1 MSVLL
6 IAEHNNK
13 EIRPFTLNAITAA
26 SQMNT
31 DVHVLLI
38 GNNCGEVAKLL
49 SEIPVVKKV
58 LHAEAN
64 YYENYLAENFAPLV
78 VKVSENYSHIVSS
91 ANTFG
96 KNLMPRIAAH
106 LDISQVSDITKVI
119 SPDTF
124 IRPIYAG
131 NAFATVKSTDAKKCI
146 TIRPTSFEACE
157 TSGGS
162 APIEKV
168 DSSEEFTLSKFV
180 KREEV
185 KSDRPELGT
194 ARVVISGGRGMQ
206 NGENFKLITDI
217 ADKLNAAIG
226 ASRAAVD
233 AGYISNE
240 HQVGQTGKVVVPDLY
255 IAVGISGA
263 IQHLAGMK
271 ESKIIVAINKDGEA
285 PIFSVA
291 DYGLEADLFEA
302 LPQFLEELN
311 KLNAAIGASRAAVDA
326 GYISNEHQVGQTGK
340 VVVPDLYIA
349 VGISGAIQ
357 HLAGMKESKIIVAI
371 NKDGEAPIFSVA
383 DYGLEA
389 DLFEALPQF
398 LEELNKLNSIQK

>member
-13 EIRPFTLNAITAA
+13 ELKAFTLNAVTAA
-26 SQMNT
+26 SQIDS
-31 DVHVLLI
+31 DVHALVI
-38 GNNCGEVAKLL
+38 GNSCVDVAKAASEL
-49 SEIPVVKKV
+49 SLVKKV
-58 LHAEAN
+58 IKVEAPH
-64 YYENYLAENFAPLV
+64 YENFIAENFAPV
-78 VKVSENYSHIVSS
+78 VIKLAENYSHIVCS

-96 KNLMPRIAAH
+96 KNLMPRIAAK
-106 LDISQVSDITKVI
+106 LDTSQVSDIIKVE
-119 SPDTF
+119 SADTF
-124 IRPIYAG
+124 VRPIYAG
-131 NAFATVKSTDAKKCI
+131 NAFATVKSTDEKKCI
-146 TIRPTSFEACE
+146 TIRPTSFDACE
-157 TSGGS
+157 SSGGS
-162 APIEKV
+162 APIENTEAG
-168 DSSEEFTLSKFV
+168 EEFSLTKFV
-180 KREEV
+180 KREEI

-206 NGENFKLITDI
+206 NGDNFKLITAI

-233 AGYISNE
+233 AGYISND

-271 ESKIIVAINKDGEA
+271 ESKVIVAINKDGEA

-311 KLNAAIGASRAAVDA
+311 KLN
-326 GYISNEHQVGQTGK
+326 T
-340 VVVPDLYIA
+340 
-349 VGISGAIQ
+349 
-357 HLAGMKESKIIVAI
+357 
-371 NKDGEAPIFSVA
+371 
-383 DYGLEA
+383 
-389 DLFEALPQF
+389 
-398 LEELNKLNSIQK
+398 IQK

>member
-6 IAEHNNK
+6 IAEHTNK
-13 EIRPFTLNAITAA
+13 EVKPFTLNAIPAA
-26 SQMNT
+26 SEIDQ
-31 DVHVLLI
+31 DLHVIVI
-38 GNNCGEVAKLL
+38 GNKAEAVVKSI
-49 SEIPVVKKV
+49 SEIPNVKKV
-58 LHAEAN
+58 IHIDNEI
-64 YYENYLAENFAPLV
+64 YENYLPENFTPVIIKHA
-78 VKVSENYSHIVSS
+78 ENYSHIVCS

-96 KNLMPRIAAH
+96 KNLMPRVAAL
-106 LDISQVSDITKVI
+106 LDTSQVSDIIKVV
-119 SPDTF
+119 SSDTF
-124 IRPIYAG
+124 LRPIYAG
-131 NAFATVKSTDAKKCI
+131 NAFATVKSTDKKKCI
-146 TIRPTSFEACE
+146 TIRPTSFDPAA

-162 APIEKV
+162 AEIVKG
-168 DSSEEFTLSKFV
+168 DSAESFTLTKFI

-194 ARVVISGGRGMQ
+194 ARIVISGGRGMQ
-206 NGENFKLITDI
+206 SGDNFKLITAI

-233 AGYISNE
+233 AGYITND

-302 LPQFLEELN
+302 LPQF
-311 KLNAAIGASRAAVDA
+311 
-326 GYISNEHQVGQTGK
+326 
-340 VVVPDLYIA
+340 
-349 VGISGAIQ
+349 
-357 HLAGMKESKIIVAI
+357 
-371 NKDGEAPIFSVA
+371 
-383 DYGLEA
+383 
-389 DLFEALPQF
+389 
-398 LEELNKLNSIQK
+398 

>member
-1 MSVLL
+1 MSALL

-13 EIRPFTLNAITAA
+13 EIKPFTLNAITAA
-26 SQMNT
+26 SQI
-31 DVHVLLI
+31 DQDLHVLVI
-38 GNNCGEVAKLL
+38 GYSCEAVAKSI
-49 SEIPVVKKV
+49 SEIPNVKKV
-58 LHAEAN
+58 IHVDDVI
-64 YYENYLAENFAPLV
+64 YENYLPENFTPV
-78 VKVSENYSHIVSS
+78 VIKNSENYSHIICS

-96 KNLMPRIAAH
+96 KNLMPRIAAL
-106 LDISQVSDITKVI
+106 LDTSQVSDIIKVI
-119 SPDTF
+119 STDTF
-124 IRPIYAG
+124 LRPIYAG
-131 NAFATVKSTDAKKCI
+131 NAFATVKSTDTKKCI
-146 TIRPTSFEACE
+146 TIRPTSFDPAP
-157 TSGGS
+157 TTGGT
-162 APIEKV
+162 AEIVKAEKAEV
-168 DSSEEFTLSKFV
+168 SDLTKFI

-194 ARVVISGGRGMQ
+194 ARVVISGGRGM
-206 NGENFKLITDI
+206 GSGDNFKLITAI

-233 AGYISNE
+233 AGYITND

-311 KLNAAIGASRAAVDA
+311 KLN
-326 GYISNEHQVGQTGK
+326 T
-340 VVVPDLYIA
+340 
-349 VGISGAIQ
+349 
-357 HLAGMKESKIIVAI
+357 
-371 NKDGEAPIFSVA
+371 
-383 DYGLEA
+383 
-389 DLFEALPQF
+389 
-398 LEELNKLNSIQK
+398 IQK

>member
-13 EIRPFTLNAITAA
+13 EVKPFTLNAITAA
-26 SQMNT
+26 SQI
-31 DVHVLLI
+31 DEDLHVLVI
-38 GNNCGEVAKLL
+38 GHNAGEVAK
-49 SEIPVVKKV
+49 SISQVPNVKKV
-58 LHAEAN
+58 IHVDSEI
-64 YYENYLAENFAPLV
+64 YENYLPENFTPV
-78 VKVSENYSHIVSS
+78 IVKQAENYSHIVCS

-96 KNLMPRIAAH
+96 KNLMPRAAAL
-106 LDISQVSDITKVI
+106 LDTSQVSDIIKII

-124 IRPIYAG
+124 LRPIYAG
-131 NAFATVKSTDAKKCI
+131 NAFATIKSTDQKKCI
-146 TIRPTSFEACE
+146 TIRPTSFDPAA

-162 APIEKV
+162 AEITKSDAGEAT
-168 DSSEEFTLSKFV
+168 SLTKFI

-194 ARVVISGGRGMQ
+194 ARIVISGGRGMQ
-206 NGENFKLITDI
+206 SGENFKLITAI

-233 AGYISNE
+233 AGYITND

-271 ESKIIVAINKDGEA
+271 ESKVIVAINKDGEA

-311 KLNAAIGASRAAVDA
+311 KLN
-326 GYISNEHQVGQTGK
+326 T
-340 VVVPDLYIA
+340 
-349 VGISGAIQ
+349 
-357 HLAGMKESKIIVAI
+357 
-371 NKDGEAPIFSVA
+371 
-383 DYGLEA
+383 
-389 DLFEALPQF
+389 
-398 LEELNKLNSIQK
+398 IQK

>member
-1 MSVLL
+1 MSALL

-13 EIRPFTLNAITAA
+13 EVKPFTFNAITAA
-26 SQMNT
+26 SQI
-31 DVHVLLI
+31 DQDLHVLVI
-38 GNNCGEVAKLL
+38 GYSCEAVAKSI
-49 SEIPVVKKV
+49 SEVPNVKKV
-58 LHAEAN
+58 IHIDDQI
-64 YYENYLAENFAPLV
+64 YENYLPENFTPAV
-78 VKVSENYSHIVSS
+78 IKNSENYSHIVCS

-96 KNLMPRIAAH
+96 KNLMPRIAAL
-106 LDISQVSDITKVI
+106 LDTSQVSDIIKVI
-119 SPDTF
+119 SADTF
-124 IRPIYAG
+124 LRPIYAG

-146 TIRPTSFEACE
+146 TIRPTSFDPAPTTGGTAEIVKAEKAEASDL
-157 TSGGS
+157 T
-162 APIEKV
+162 
-168 DSSEEFTLSKFV
+168 KFI

-194 ARVVISGGRGMQ
+194 ARVVISGGRGM
-206 NGENFKLITDI
+206 GSGDNFKLITAI

-233 AGYISNE
+233 AGYITND

-311 KLNAAIGASRAAVDA
+311 KLN
-326 GYISNEHQVGQTGK
+326 T
-340 VVVPDLYIA
+340 
-349 VGISGAIQ
+349 
-357 HLAGMKESKIIVAI
+357 
-371 NKDGEAPIFSVA
+371 
-383 DYGLEA
+383 
-389 DLFEALPQF
+389 
-398 LEELNKLNSIQK
+398 IQK

>member
-13 EIRPFTLNAITAA
+13 ELKAFTLNAVTAA
-26 SQMNT
+26 SQIDS
-31 DVHVLLI
+31 DVHALVI
-38 GNNCGEVAKLL
+38 GNNCGDVAKAA
-49 SEIPVVKKV
+49 SELPLVKKV
-58 LHAEAN
+58 ITVEAVH
-64 YYENYLAENFAPLV
+64 YENFIAENFAPV
-78 VKVSENYSHIVSS
+78 VIKLSENFSHIVCS

-96 KNLMPRIAAH
+96 KNLMPRIAAK
-106 LDISQVSDITKVI
+106 LDTSQVSDIIKVE
-119 SPDTF
+119 SADTF
-124 IRPIYAG
+124 VRPIYAG

-146 TIRPTSFEACE
+146 TIRPTSFDPCE
-157 TSGGS
+157 SSGGS
-162 APIEKV
+162 APIESA
-168 DSSEEFTLSKFV
+168 DAGEEFSLTKFI
-180 KREEV
+180 KREEI

-194 ARVVISGGRGMQ
+194 ARIVVSGGRGMQ
-206 NGENFKLITDI
+206 SGDNFKLITSI

-233 AGYISNE
+233 AGYISND

-271 ESKIIVAINKDGEA
+271 ESKVIVAINKDGEA

-311 KLNAAIGASRAAVDA
+311 KLN
-326 GYISNEHQVGQTGK
+326 T
-340 VVVPDLYIA
+340 
-349 VGISGAIQ
+349 
-357 HLAGMKESKIIVAI
+357 
-371 NKDGEAPIFSVA
+371 
-383 DYGLEA
+383 
-389 DLFEALPQF
+389 
-398 LEELNKLNSIQK
+398 IQK

>member
-13 EIRPFTLNAITAA
+13 ELRPFTLNAVTAA
-26 SQMNT
+26 SQIDS
-31 DVHVLLI
+31 DVHAIII
-38 GNNCGEVAKLL
+38 GYNCGEAAKAL
-49 SEIPVVKKV
+49 SEIPLVKKV
-58 LHAEAN
+58 MNVEAAH
-64 YYENYLAENFAPLV
+64 YENFIAENFAPV
-78 VKVSENYSHIVSS
+78 IVKLAENYSHIICS

-96 KNLMPRIAAH
+96 KNLMPRIAAA
-106 LDISQVSDITKVI
+106 LDTSQISDITKVI

-124 IRPIYAG
+124 LRPIYAG
-131 NAFATVKSTDAKKCI
+131 NAFATVKSKDAKKCV
-146 TIRPTSFEACE
+146 TIRPTSFDACE
-157 TSGGS
+157 SSGGS
-162 APIEKV
+162 TPIDKV
-168 DSSEEFTLSKFV
+168 EPGEEFGHTKFI
-180 KREEV
+180 KREEI

-206 NGENFKLITDI
+206 SGDNFKLITSI

-233 AGYISNE
+233 AGYISND

-311 KLNAAIGASRAAVDA
+311 KLN
-326 GYISNEHQVGQTGK
+326 T
-340 VVVPDLYIA
+340 
-349 VGISGAIQ
+349 
-357 HLAGMKESKIIVAI
+357 
-371 NKDGEAPIFSVA
+371 
-383 DYGLEA
+383 
-389 DLFEALPQF
+389 
-398 LEELNKLNSIQK
+398 IQK

>member
-1 MSVLL
+1 MAVLL

-13 EIRPFTLNAITAA
+13 ELKPFTLNAVTAA
-26 SQMNT
+26 SQIDT
-31 DVHVLLI
+31 EVHALII
-38 GNNCGEVAKLL
+38 GNNSAEAAKAL
-49 SEIPVVKKV
+49 SELPLVKKV
-58 LHAEAN
+58 LTVEAPH
-64 YYENYLAENFAPLV
+64 YENFVAENFAPV
-78 VKVSENYSHIVSS
+78 VIKIAENYSHVVCS

-96 KNLMPRIAAH
+96 KNLMPRIAAN
-106 LDISQVSDITKVI
+106 LDTSQISDIIKVI
-119 SPDTF
+119 SADTF
-124 IRPIYAG
+124 LRPIYAG
-131 NAFATVKSTDAKKCI
+131 NAFATVKSNDPKKCV
-146 TIRPTSFEACE
+146 TIRPTSFDPCE
-157 TSGGS
+157 NSGGS

-168 DSSEEFTLSKFV
+168 DPSEEFASTKFV
-180 KREEV
+180 KREEI

-194 ARVVISGGRGMQ
+194 ARVVVSGGRGMQ
-206 NGENFKLITDI
+206 NGDNFKLITAV

-233 AGYISNE
+233 AGYISND

-311 KLNAAIGASRAAVDA
+311 KLN
-326 GYISNEHQVGQTGK
+326 T
-340 VVVPDLYIA
+340 
-349 VGISGAIQ
+349 
-357 HLAGMKESKIIVAI
+357 
-371 NKDGEAPIFSVA
+371 
-383 DYGLEA
+383 
-389 DLFEALPQF
+389 
-398 LEELNKLNSIQK
+398 IQK

>member
-13 EIRPFTLNAITAA
+13 ELKAFTLNAVTAA
-26 SQMNT
+26 SQIDS
-31 DVHVLLI
+31 DVHALVI
-38 GNNCGEVAKLL
+38 GNSCVDVAKAA
-49 SEIPVVKKV
+49 SELPLVKKV
-58 LHAEAN
+58 ITVEAPH
-64 YYENYLAENFAPLV
+64 YENFIAENFAPV
-78 VKVSENYSHIVSS
+78 VIKLAENYSHIVCS

-96 KNLMPRIAAH
+96 KNLMPRIAAK
-106 LDISQVSDITKVI
+106 LDTSQVSDITKVE
-119 SPDTF
+119 SADTF
-124 IRPIYAG
+124 VRPIYAG
-131 NAFATVKSTDAKKCI
+131 NAFATVKSIDSKKCI
-146 TIRPTSFEACE
+146 TIRPTSFDACE
-157 TSGGS
+157 SSGGS
-162 APIEKV
+162 APIENT
-168 DSSEEFTLSKFV
+168 DAGEEFSLTKFV
-180 KREEV
+180 KREEI

-206 NGENFKLITDI
+206 NGDNFKLITAI

-233 AGYISNE
+233 AGYISND

-271 ESKIIVAINKDGEA
+271 ESKVIVAINKDGEA

-311 KLNAAIGASRAAVDA
+311 KLN
-326 GYISNEHQVGQTGK
+326 T
-340 VVVPDLYIA
+340 
-349 VGISGAIQ
+349 
-357 HLAGMKESKIIVAI
+357 
-371 NKDGEAPIFSVA
+371 
-383 DYGLEA
+383 
-389 DLFEALPQF
+389 
-398 LEELNKLNSIQK
+398 IQK

>member
-1 MSVLL
+1 MSTLL

-13 EIRPFTLNAITAA
+13 EVKPFTLNSITAA
-26 SQMNT
+26 SQINE
-31 DVHVLLI
+31 DLHVLVI
-38 GNNCGEVAKLL
+38 GHKADEVAK
-49 SEIPVVKKV
+49 SISQVPNVKKV
-58 LHAEAN
+58 IHIDNEI
-64 YYENYLAENFAPLV
+64 YENFLAENFTSV
-78 VKVSENYSHIVSS
+78 IVKQAENYSHVVCS

-96 KNLMPRIAAH
+96 KNLMPRVAAL
-106 LDISQVSDITKVI
+106 LDTSQVSDIIKVI
-119 SPDTF
+119 SADTF
-124 IRPIYAG
+124 LRPIYAG
-131 NAFATVKSTDAKKCI
+131 NAFATVKSTDSKKCV
-146 TIRPTSFEACE
+146 TIRPTSFDPAA

-162 APIEKV
+162 AEIVKAEGGEV
-168 DSSEEFTLSKFV
+168 NTNIKFI
-180 KREEV
+180 KREEI

-194 ARVVISGGRGMQ
+194 ARVVISGGRGM
-206 NGENFKLITDI
+206 GSGDNFKLITAI

-233 AGYISNE
+233 AGYITND

-311 KLNAAIGASRAAVDA
+311 KLN
-326 GYISNEHQVGQTGK
+326 T
-340 VVVPDLYIA
+340 
-349 VGISGAIQ
+349 
-357 HLAGMKESKIIVAI
+357 
-371 NKDGEAPIFSVA
+371 
-383 DYGLEA
+383 
-389 DLFEALPQF
+389 
-398 LEELNKLNSIQK
+398 IQK

>member
-1 MSVLL
+1 MSALL

-13 EIRPFTLNAITAA
+13 EVRPFTLNAITAA
-26 SQMNT
+26 SQI
-31 DVHVLLI
+31 DQDLHVLLI
-38 GNNCGEVAKLL
+38 GSKADEVAKTLA
-49 SEIPVVKKV
+49 SVPNVKKIIHV
-58 LHAEAN
+58 DNEI
-64 YYENYLAENFAPLV
+64 YENFLAENFTPV
-78 VKVSENYSHIVSS
+78 IVKHAENYSHIICS

-96 KNLMPRIAAH
+96 KNLMPRVAA
-106 LDISQVSDITKVI
+106 LLNTSQVSDIIKVI
-119 SPDTF
+119 SPDTYL
-124 IRPIYAG
+124 RPIYAG
-131 NAFATVKSTDAKKCI
+131 NAFATVKSTDQKKCI
-146 TIRPTSFEACE
+146 TIRPTSFDPAL

-162 APIEKV
+162 AEIVKGEAA
-168 DSSEEFTLSKFV
+168 EAFQQIKFI

-206 NGENFKLITDI
+206 NSDNFKLITAI
-217 ADKLNAAIG
+217 ADKLNAAVG

-233 AGYISNE
+233 AGYITND

-311 KLNAAIGASRAAVDA
+311 KLN
-326 GYISNEHQVGQTGK
+326 T
-340 VVVPDLYIA
+340 
-349 VGISGAIQ
+349 
-357 HLAGMKESKIIVAI
+357 
-371 NKDGEAPIFSVA
+371 
-383 DYGLEA
+383 
-389 DLFEALPQF
+389 
-398 LEELNKLNSIQK
+398 IQK